1 MNILKSFT
9 IEGLWGDGPL
19 IKSNLDDKFNF
30 LIGQNGTG
38 KTTVINLIAAVLTG
52 DFDKLDRIPFKKIT
66 LVLKEVKGRKNPTIE
81 VSKNKSAER
90 LYSGIK
96 YLFRASTKDD
106 PVDLSIEAFDT
117 EGFYRNMPPHM
128 ARSRVYRE
136 RVEQAKYQLSQQI
149 KVSWL
154 SVHRNNNEELKTAEE
169 RRFLPAIDQKLRDL
183 NNNLVRYF
191 SQLAKRYSDHT
202 LEFQRKSFL
211 SVFTPEAYD
220 FIFDFAKNLDINDE
234 KKTLAEIFD
243 VLGVES
249 KHYTPKLKTHFEK
262 LGKAVQTD
270 RSKTIT
276 SDVFATLY
284 NSWRAHSL
292 VGDYKEL
299 QKRRSEIFL
308 PRDMFLDLIN
318 DLFSGRKIA
327 SVSEKNELTICTKNK
342 TNIPLE
348 ELSSGEKQLIIILGE
363 AVLQNSEPCIYIAD
377 EPELSLHI
385 SWQEQLTLAISKLNK
400 NAQIIFATHSPDIV
414 GSHQDNVI
422 NMESILG

>member
-9 IEGLWGDGPL
+9 IEGLWGDGP
-19 IKSNLDDKFNF
+19 IVKSSLDDKFNF
-30 LIGQNGTG
+30 LIGQNGSG

-52 DFDKLDRIPFKKIT
+52 DFEKLERTQFSKIT
-66 LVLKEVKGRKNPTIE
+66 IVLKEVKGRKNPIIE
-81 VSKNKSAER
+81 VSKSKTTERQISA
-90 LYSGIK
+90 IK
-96 YLFRASTKDD
+96 YLFRASSKDD
-106 PVDLSIEAFDT
+106 PIDLSLDAFDN
-117 EGFYRNMPPHM
+117 EVYYGGAYPPHM
-128 ARSRVYRE
+128 ARNRAFRE
-136 RVEQAKYQLSQQI
+136 RVEKAKYQLSKQI

-154 SVHRNNNEELKTAEE
+154 SVHRSNDEVKTAEE

-211 SVFTPEAYD
+211 SVFTPEAYN
-220 FIFDFAKNLDINDE
+220 FIFDFAKKLDINDE

-243 VLGVES
+243 VLGVEA
-249 KHYTPKLKTHFEK
+249 KHYNPKLESHFEK
-262 LGKAVQTD
+262 LGKAVKTD
-270 RSKTIT
+270 ASKPIT
-276 SDVFATLY
+276 SEIFSTLY

-299 QKRRSEIFL
+299 QKRRSEIFQ
-308 PRDMFLDLIN
+308 PRDMFIN
-318 DLFSGRKIA
+318 LVNMLFSGRKIA
-327 SVSEKNELTICTKNK
+327 SVSEKNELTICTKK
-342 TNIPLE
+342 GAPILLE

-363 AVLQNSEPCIYIAD
+363 AVLQNSEPYIYIAD

-385 SWQEQLTLAISKLNK
+385 SWQEQLTLAISTLNE

-414 GSHQDNVI
+414 GSHQDKVI
-422 NMESILG
+422 DMEKILG